1 MPSPA
6 DWLAQLPPLAA
17 YGLLA
22 GLVFTE
28 GILVISPFVPT
39 LGPLLVAGALV
50 YAGVLEPWA
59 VVLAASAGAVCGDAL
74 GHWTGRHLGPRL
86 RETRFARRVP
96 RAWDRASE
104 LFRRSGGP
112 ALVPCRFVPLVRS
125 AAPHLIGASGLPYRR
140 MAPWSALAGV
150 VWACGEGSVGY
161 LAGASYS
168 RLAGAFG
175 AIPAVAV
182 LVLVVLGVV
191 YWRRRGSG
199 GADGS
204 DRSADAADRADP
216 EGAGPEGAGPEGA
229 GSEGA
234 APDRAGPED
243 ADPEGAG
250 PAGTRPDRADPVGAG
265 AGAVEPGVADAGG
278 ADRPGRAGPRY
289 RAQRRPGRYD
299 AV

>member
-6 DWLAQLPPLAA
+6 DWLAQLPPPAA

-59 VVLAASAGAVCGDAL
+59 VVLAASVGAICGDAL

-204 DRSADAADRADP
+204 DRSADAADRADL
-216 EGAGPEGAGPEGA
+216 EGAD
-229 GSEGA
+229 
-234 APDRAGPED
+234 PDRAGPED

-278 ADRPGRAGPRY
+278 ADRPGRAGPRH

>member
-59 VVLAASAGAVCGDAL
+59 VVLAASVGAICGDAL

-204 DRSADAADRADP
+204 DRSAAAADRADP
-216 EGAGPEGAGPEGA
+216 EGADPEGADSAGAGPEGA
-229 GSEGA
+229 A
-234 APDRAGPED
+234 PED
-243 ADPEGAG
+243 AG

-265 AGAVEPGVADAGG
+265 AGAAEPGAAEAGR
-278 ADRPGRAGPRY
+278 ADRPGRAGPRP

>member
-6 DWLAQLPPLAA
+6 DWLSHLPPLAA
-17 YGLLA
+17 YCLLA

-50 YAGVLEPWA
+50 YAGTLEPWA
-59 VVLAASAGAVCGDAL
+59 VVLAASVGAVCGDAL
-74 GHWTGRHLGPRL
+74 GYWTGYHLGPRL

-96 RAWDRASE
+96 RAWDRASD

-125 AAPHLIGASGLPYRR
+125 VAPHLIGASGLSYRR

-182 LVLVVLGVV
+182 LVLVVLGFV
-191 YWRRRGSG
+191 YWRRRGSVE
-199 GADGS
+199 S
-204 DRSADAADRADP
+204 SRSADAADS
-216 EGAGPEGAGPEGA
+216 AGP
-229 GSEGA
+229 
-234 APDRAGPED
+234 
-243 ADPEGAG
+243 
-250 PAGTRPDRADPVGAG
+250 
-265 AGAVEPGVADAGG
+265 GG
-278 ADRPGRAGPRY
+278 ADPDGAERSSGAACREEPGRRPAHRDAARLDGARLDPGRADVGRADVGRSEADRSTAGRSDVERSDLGRCGP
-289 RAQRRPGRYD
+289 GSYD